1 MLEITNHHDR
11 EEAVNEILADPKS
24 IILGLL
30 AILMSIITWIGKDH
44 MKRLRAL
51 EADAVRKADLE
62 KLRKDIADDRMAMH
76 NQNQNKLD
84 RIDATVTSTHQRI
97 DALYRDM
104 VQRR

>member
-1 MLEITNHHDR
+1 M
-11 EEAVNEILADPKS
+11 NEILADPKS

-30 AILMSIITWIGKDH
+30 AVLMSIITWIGKDH

-62 KLRKDIADDRMAMH
+62 KLRKDIKQDRLSMH
-76 NQNQNKLD
+76 HENQNKLD
-84 RIDATVTSTHQRI
+84 RIDDTVTATHERI

>member
-1 MLEITNHHDR
+1 M
-11 EEAVNEILADPKS
+11 NEILADPKS

-30 AILMSIITWIGKDH
+30 TVLMSIITWIGKDH

-51 EADAVRKADLE
+51 EADAVRRGDLE
-62 KLRKDIADDRMAMH
+62 KLREDIKQDRLEMH
-76 NQNQNKLD
+76 HENQDKLD
-84 RIDATVTSTHQRI
+84 RIDETVTSTHQRI